1 MHSAEVPTLA
11 VLLLFEGLSGYPPH
25 TLGIIIFHGLNFML
39 SPADPPSL
47 ALALLISQSPLGMGL
62 ESAGRDRTH
71 KHRALASLLSR
82 NLKLQTLSATS
93 ASSRR
98 GERLVFVQLGTL
110 QLCSK
115 VWKSSL
121 SGWNGSVELNS
132 QGTGAEDC
140 FVLKRKEYKTR

>member
-82 NLKLQTLSATS
+82 NLSYKLSLPLQP
-93 ASSRR
+93 
-98 GERLVFVQLGTL
+98 VQEEVTALFS
-110 QLCSK
+110 C
-115 VWKSSL
+115 
-121 SGWNGSVELNS
+121 N
-132 QGTGAEDC
+132 
-140 FVLKRKEYKTR
+140 